1 MKCSVSP
8 VCSVPDEIVIVAPV
22 KSAPLKV
29 TVTAEST
36 ATAEPP
42 TVNVLV
48 VPDGVTTG
56 AAGVASATL
65 TLSAAAVLDSAL
77 SAATIEIVRVVVFV
91 LVVENV
97 TDCKAVWYWAGVAL
111 PLRVSTPLAKL
122 PVMPF

>member
-1 MKCSVSP
+1 MPFWLVKCSVSP
-8 VCSVPDEIVIVAPV
+8 VCSVPEEIVTVAPV

-29 TVTAEST
+29 TVTPEST
-36 ATAEPP
+36 ATAELP
-42 TVNVLV
+42 TVKVLV

-77 SAATIEIVRVVVFV
+77 SAATIEIARVVVFV

-111 PLRVSTPLAKL
+111 PLRVSTPLA
-122 PVMPF
+122 